1 MQKSVGR
8 LSGDEWTVF
17 YTRHHFAPVRLA
29 ALVAQ
34 HSEARL
40 LTPAVSAA
48 ARLATFSDEET
59 AVTAALMMP
68 R

>member
-1 MQKSVGR
+1 MDR
-8 LSGDEWTVF
+8 LL
-17 YTRHHFAPVRLA
+17 HAAPFAPVRLA

-40 LTPAVSAA
+40 LIPAVSAA

-68 R
+68 QMKADRP